1 MVSSLSVW
9 RHTCSRLMWVVERR
23 KHVLIC
29 VAWKHVSRGRVTH
42 PRFVWRSGDLQF
54 PFTSYWLGVHSKKIK
69 MGEEQ
74 EDVKPKINLNIEFE
88 GQSLCISSSSSSA
101 VSDFQATCASTLWQS
116 ARSKLKRPLYSG
128 RFLMLLRCAQCP
140 IFKWLFRTCVLIRAE
155 L

>member
-54 PFTSYWLGVHSKKIK
+54 PFTNYWLGVHSKKIQDGRRTGRRETQDQSEHWIWRPK
-69 MGEEQ
+69 SVHFIFIQ
-74 EDVKPKINLNIEFE
+74 QCSFWLTSNLRVDPLAVCTVKVKKTTLFRKIFDAAEVRQCHVF
-88 GQSLCISSSSSSA
+88 
-101 VSDFQATCASTLWQS
+101 
-116 ARSKLKRPLYSG
+116 KL
-128 RFLMLLRCAQCP
+128 
-140 IFKWLFRTCVLIRAE
+140 LFRTRVLIRAE